1 MKFRSRGEL
10 DNQGVMHGMAPFF
23 VPFENLP
30 NNLPNIGFNRAKLHR
45 IYFNRGTVKELLLT
59 DRLIDSL
66 R

>member
-1 MKFRSRGEL
+1 
-10 DNQGVMHGMAPFF
+10 MAPFF

-30 NNLPNIGFNRAKLHR
+30 NNLPNIGFNRVKLHR